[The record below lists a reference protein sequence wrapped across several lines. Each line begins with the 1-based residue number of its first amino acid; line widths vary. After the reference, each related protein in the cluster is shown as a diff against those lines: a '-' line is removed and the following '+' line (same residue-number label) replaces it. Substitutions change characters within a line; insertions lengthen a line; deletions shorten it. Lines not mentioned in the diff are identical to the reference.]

1 MADQKV
7 EVRYD
12 LHCESFDVVVAGETV
27 ANFNYDMH
35 GSAGM
40 SDAKKLVERLGAS
53 LGFQVVVTEG
63 DDE

>member
-40 SDAKKLVERLGAS
+40 SDAK
-53 LGFQVVVTEG
+53 
-63 DDE
+63 